1 MRTAA
6 PLRITRALAI
16 TALITALAAAAH
28 TGAGGALPD
37 LPILTVL
44 VLLVLLPVSLCTTR
58 RLGLPTLSAL
68 MVAGQLV
75 LHEAFAA
82 LAPAASCGQAHP
94 AAWGHHT
101 PIAWAGC
108 PAPVAVP
115 DSTTMLL
122 MPAVHLAAAAA
133 TTMLLAKSEA
143 ALWAAAAW
151 LRPLTRV
158 PVLPVIPV
166 RPVLGV
172 QAPEQVRPTHRAPK
186 AHPLRGPPAHR
197 TPATRQA

>member
-1 MRTAA
+1 MRSAA

-28 TGAGGALPD
+28 TGAGGVLPD
-37 LPILTVL
+37 LPILAAL
-44 VLLVLLPVSLCTTR
+44 CLIVLLPVSLCTTR

-68 MVAGQLV
+68 MVAGQLI

-82 LAPAASCGQAHP
+82 FAPAVSCAPAHP

-101 PIAWAGC
+101 PFAWAGC
-108 PAPVAVP
+108 PAPAAVP
-115 DSTTMLL
+115 DTAAMLL
-122 MPAVHLAAAAA
+122 MPAIHLAAAAVM
-133 TTMLLAKSEA
+133 TLLMAKSES

-158 PVLPVIPV
+158 PVLPAFPV
-166 RPVLGV
+166 RPVLKIH
-172 QAPEQVRPTHRAPK
+172 APEQVRATHRAPK
-186 AHPLRGPPAHR
+186 AHPLRGPPAQR